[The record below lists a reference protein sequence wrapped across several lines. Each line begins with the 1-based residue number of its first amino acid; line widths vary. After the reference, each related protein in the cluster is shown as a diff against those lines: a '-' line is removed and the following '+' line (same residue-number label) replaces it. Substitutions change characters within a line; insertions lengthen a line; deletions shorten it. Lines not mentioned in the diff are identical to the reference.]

1 MKILPTGKDR
11 KSLLKTMANICG
23 NLSAGWFGFILITP
37 GIKSPLDLDGMLIL
51 TISLGFGIVSAWFA
65 YRLER
70 NPNEYL

>member
-23 NLSAGWFGFILITP
+23 NLSAGWIGFGVITP
-37 GIKSPLDLDGMLIL
+37 GVHSPITLEDIFTL
-51 TISLGFGIVSAWFA
+51 TTSLSLGTVFAWFS

-70 NPNEYL
+70 KSQ